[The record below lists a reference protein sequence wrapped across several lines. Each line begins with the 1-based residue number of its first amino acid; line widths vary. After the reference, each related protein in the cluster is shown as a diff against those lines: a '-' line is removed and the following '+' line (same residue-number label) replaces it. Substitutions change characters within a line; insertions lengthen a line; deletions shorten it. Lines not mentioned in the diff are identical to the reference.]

1 MTVAARLKSLFPA
14 LQWIQGYR
22 AEWLRP
28 DLVAG
33 ITLGAFMLPESL
45 AYASLAGLPPQ
56 AGLYATMLAGLAFVW
71 FFSGRHTVIAVT
83 SAISL
88 LLASELGAMA
98 GGDPQRYY
106 GLASITAMYVGLI
119 ALIAYAV
126 KAGGVVAFI
135 SDTILAGFKVGV
147 ALHIAVSQLPKLFG
161 IEGGHGHFLEKAEF
175 LVSHLGDTHWP
186 TLAVGAGALILM
198 LLGERFLRHK
208 PVDLAVVILSIL
220 LIAFTGVGQMGIH
233 ILGQLPSGLPDFGV
247 PPLRARDVDGLFA
260 LALACF
266 LLATVETNAVSRTF
280 ALKHGYRIDA
290 NQDFLAIGAANLLV
304 GAAQGYPVSGGMSQS
319 AVNDNAGARTPLS
332 LVVACLLLLLI
343 ALFLGD
349 VFRTLPEPVL
359 AAVVLMAIKGLI
371 KPAVFRDL
379 YRISRVEFAVAIIAL
394 LAVLGFGVLKG
405 VLLAAVFSL
414 LLLIHRA
421 MHPQIAVLGQRPGTE
436 SFIELQLDP
445 EAQRLPGVL
454 LLKPYGGLLYFNVDV
469 VRARVM
475 ELVSAEGRPDELI
488 LVMSAVPMMD
498 LAGAKL
504 LGELRVELQRR
515 GTLLRLAKVN
525 DAVYR
530 VLRSL
535 DLDQELG
542 VEAPALSVT
551 RVLRRLEAAR
561 SQNA

>member
-1 MTVAARLKSLFPA
+1 MPDPSRLESLFPA
-14 LQWIQGYR
+14 WQWIKAYR
-22 AEWLRP
+22 AEWLRA

-33 ITLGAFMLPESL
+33 LTLAAFMLPESL

-56 AGLYATMLAGLAFVW
+56 AGLYATMLAGLAFVL
-71 FFSGRHTVIAVT
+71 FFSGRHTVVAVT

-106 GLASITAMYVGLI
+106 WLASITAMYVGLI
-119 ALIAYAV
+119 AVIAYAV

-147 ALHIAVSQLPKLFG
+147 ALTIAVSQLPKLFG
-161 IEGGHGHFLEKAEF
+161 IEGGHGNFIQKLLGLAH
-175 LVSHLGDTHWP
+175 HLGDIHWP
-186 TLAVGAGALILM
+186 AFAVGAGALALM
-198 LLGERFLRHK
+198 VLGERFLRHK
-208 PVDLAVVILSIL
+208 PVDLIVVILSIL
-220 LIAFTGVGQMGIH
+220 LIAFTGLGQMGIH

-247 PPLRARDVDGLFA
+247 PPIRARDADGLLA

-319 AVNDNAGARTPLS
+319 AVNDNAGAKTPLS
-332 LVVACLLLLLI
+332 LIVACLLLLLI

-349 VFRTLPEPVL
+349 FFRTLPEPVL

-371 KPAVFRDL
+371 KPSVFRDL
-379 YRISRVEFAVAIIAL
+379 YRISRVEFAVALVAL
-394 LAVLGFGVLKG
+394 LAVLVFGVLKG

-421 MHPQIAVLGQRPGTE
+421 MHPLFAVLGQRPGTE

-454 LLKPYGGLLYFNVDV
+454 LLKPYGGLLYFNVDI
-469 VRARVM
+469 VRAQVL
-475 ELVSAEGRPDELI
+475 ETLAAEGSPPRLV
-488 LVMSAVPMMD
+488 LVMSSVPSVD
-498 LAGAKL
+498 LAGARL
-504 LGELRVELQRR
+504 LGELREELQRR
-515 GTLLRLAKVN
+515 GTDFKLAKVN
-525 DAVYR
+525 DAVHR
-530 VLRSL
+530 ILRNL
-535 DLDQELG
+535 DLDRALG
-542 VEAPALSVT
+542 VDGPMQSVAE
-551 RVLRRLEAAR
+551 VLQSSGASVR
-561 SQNA
+561 